1 MVFSATFNNISA
13 ISWRSVLL
21 VEETGGPGENYRPAA
36 SHCQALSHNAVH
48 LGLIEI
54 RTLFVLE
61 ILFYTKTIIVKLIII
76 RRVSFC
82 SDIWYCNILAYY
94 PGLRDILPDPTT
106 LLYKYTVRQKLSTT

>member
-1 MVFSATFNNISA
+1 VFICLFGCSVVFSATFNNISA

-61 ILFYTKTIIVKLIII
+61 ILFNTKTIIVKLIII
-76 RRVSFC
+76 LRVSFC

-94 PGLRDILPDPTT
+94 LGNILAYYLDN
-106 LLYKYTVRQKLSTT
+106 